1 MYVRPP
7 VSSCLDLVL
16 FGDDV
21 AVANLLCAVKAE
33 VGLFVDLGGTVGVG
47 RDVFVLAGEHFH
59 ARA

>member
-16 FGDDV
+16 FRDDV
-21 AVANLLCAVKAE
+21 AVANLLGAVQAE
-33 VGLFVDLGGTVGVG
+33 VGLFVDLGGAVGVG
-47 RDVFVLAGEHFH
+47 RDVFVLACEHFH